1 MKVKILH
8 LLSMCVHLCSADQ
21 KVIQK
26 ERYKQTDTEFRD
38 RQKGMGFSI
47 SAPQCLNVS
56 ASCRETVGESG
67 FVLQESFAQKI
78 K

>member
-1 MKVKILH
+1 MNSLTDRILGGKNESENFAFV
-8 LLSMCVHLCSADQ
+8 SMCVHLCSADQ

-47 SAPQCLNVS
+47 SAPQREKEFECVS
-56 ASCRETVGESG
+56 
-67 FVLQESFAQKI
+67 I
-78 K
+78 M